1 MAKDNLAYDF
11 DRLERQYAASG
22 AVRAKQPP
30 ELRVVENRDAA
41 AKSAMRGFMLAL
53 ALVAVIFC
61 SILYNRMTLT
71 ELTTQIEHTEQQL
84 AALQNENRLMK
95 VELESKISLRTVQD
109 IAENELGMA
118 PAESYQIQ
126 YIDLGVGDHVMLAK
140 APQLKLADYIQKA
153 YHSVL
158 EYLGF

>member
-11 DRLERQYAASG
+11 ERLERQYAASD
-22 AVRAKQPP
+22 AVRAKRPP
-30 ELRVVENRDAA
+30 ELRIVENRNAA
-41 AKSAMRGFMLAL
+41 AKGAMNGFAL
-53 ALVAVIFC
+53 AFAVVVLIICLMLF
-61 SILYNRMTLT
+61 NQMKLT
-71 ELTTQIEHTEQQL
+71 ELTTQIEDSEQRL
-84 AALQNENRLMK
+84 TALQNENRLMK

-126 YIDLGVGDHVMLAK
+126 YIDLGVGDQVMLAK

-158 EYLGF
+158 EYIGL